1 MCREPARSAR
11 TGFQADFTPAAD
23 SRHSQGT
30 TELPEP
36 VIRQARSLPILRI
49 LAVLV
54 AIAVLAGGYGIWY
67 LFFRP
72 SGPPPVGSTSL
83 PVASG
88 SIGAP
93 GSAEGTWKVD
103 TDIGSMQ
110 DGTASFVGYRVQEQL
125 AGIGANTA
133 VGRTPNVSGTL
144 TLSGTTVTA
153 VEVTANLFTLQSD
166 DDRRDGQLRRQ
177 ALETSQFPNA
187 TFKLTQPIQ
196 LGSLPVDGVTFSAKA
211 VGELTLH
218 GVTKPISID
227 LKATRQGGMITIT
240 GSMNIV
246 FADYNIQKPVS
257 FLVLSVQDHGV
268 MELQLHFVHA

>member
-1 MCREPARSAR
+1 MIRKARA
-11 TGFQADFTPAAD
+11 
-23 SRHSQGT
+23 
-30 TELPEP
+30 
-36 VIRQARSLPILRI
+36 LPILRI
-49 LAVLV
+49 LAVLAAV
-54 AIAVLAGGYGIWY
+54 ALLAGGYGIWY

-72 SGPPPVGSTSL
+72 SGPAPVGTTNL

-88 SIGAP
+88 SIAAP
-93 GSAEGTWKVD
+93 ANADGTWKVD
-103 TDIGSMQ
+103 TNIGSMA

-196 LGSLPVDGVTFSAKA
+196 LGSLPADGATLSETAT
-211 VGELTLH
+211 GELTLH
-218 GVTKPISID
+218 GVTRQVKID

-240 GSMNIV
+240 GSMNIL
-246 FADYNIQKPVS
+246 FADYNIQKPTS

>member
-1 MCREPARSAR
+1 MIGRP
-11 TGFQADFTPAAD
+11 
-23 SRHSQGT
+23 
-30 TELPEP
+30 L
-36 VIRQARSLPILRI
+36 LPIVRI
-49 LAVLV
+49 LAVL
-54 AIAVLAGGYGIWY
+54 AVLGILAGGYGIWY

-72 SGPPPVGSTSL
+72 SGPPPVGSNIPL
-83 PVASG
+83 ASG
-88 SIGAP
+88 SIAAP
-93 GSAEGTWKVD
+93 ASADGTWKVD
-103 TDIGSMQ
+103 TNIGSMT

-166 DDRRDGQLRRQ
+166 DERRDGQLRRQ

-196 LGSLPVDGVTFSAKA
+196 LGSLPADGATLSETAT
-211 VGELTLH
+211 GELTLH
-218 GVTKPISID
+218 GVTRQIKID
-227 LKATRQGGMITIT
+227 LKAARQGGMITIT
-240 GSMNIV
+240 GSMPIV

-257 FLVLSVQDHGV
+257 FLVLSVEDHGV
-268 MELQLHFVHA
+268 MELQLHFVHS